1 MIPDLTQSSS
11 QLQIKP
17 SIKNA
22 AVCKLKNSGDRLKT
36 SDKASKKLLRKNGS
50 SILEGFA
57 PGKYDVLCNRSRH
70 AFNHVGNRRFRVIV
84 ENHAPGFAAL
94 RTKAERSLMIQSI
107 LGIIKA
113 AQGKFVEKN
122 KDGTWDEVGLV
133 KRKEKVGHALRAAI
147 TAVKSKDKTR
157 TIYDVLGVFQFV
169 PSNSISGSSTQTNNH
184 VKNEDSSETSFSN
197 LFHPL
202 MRPSVTKIQTK
213 KCCLQNRR
221 RGVPR
226 PKY

>member
-107 LGIIKA
+107 LGIMPLSKPRR
-113 AQGKFVEKN
+113 ES
-122 KDGTWDEVGLV
+122 LL
-133 KRKEKVGHALRAAI
+133 KR
-147 TAVKSKDKTR
+147 TR
-157 TIYDVLGVFQFV
+157 TEPGMKLVWLNERRKLAMLFV
-169 PSNSISGSSTQTNNH
+169 QPSR
-184 VKNEDSSETSFSN
+184 
-197 LFHPL
+197 L
-202 MRPSVTKIQTK
+202 
-213 KCCLQNRR
+213 
-221 RGVPR
+221 
-226 PKY
+226 